1 MFEAKEHTS
10 AYWKYRISPSEELIN
25 NILTF
30 FKINMQ
36 GCDLQFELG
45 YGLGSGQG
53 TIPLIPHFTQV
64 VGTVITPAKLEAAV
78 KQDTASNIYRLQCPA
93 EELPFED
100 ESVNL
105 VTAMSEADG
114 ILKPGGCLAF
124 LSYCMHME
132 LIYYPNN
139 IPGLYTTL
147 WPYLHPYL
155 SDGTFTLDEQ
165 VYNTLQYPVK
175 E

>member
-10 AYWKYRISPSEELIN
+10 AYWKYRISPSEEMVAYFSICLN
-25 NILTF
+25 EN
-30 FKINMQ
+30 
-36 GCDLQFELG
+36 GCLG

-78 KQDTASNIYRLQCPA
+78 NLFCVFRQCPA

-132 LIYYPNN
+132 L
-139 IPGLYTTL
+139 
-147 WPYLHPYL
+147 
-155 SDGTFTLDEQ
+155 S
-165 VYNTLQYPVK
+165 
-175 E
+175 